1 LVFYIFIS
9 QVYLTFVKAVTLILK
24 HASWLHTSNMAFS
37 AVNKV
42 ELDYQM
48 ANMDEYIQQYLIA
61 CASELSVE
69 QFAGFIMDTNIG
81 LFVLLLVISI
91 SYCLFSVILV
101 ISQYRCIDDTVCI
114 PFPYLSVLPL
124 LCYDSY
130 SVAHTPVPLLK
141 PRLPS

>member
-24 HASWLHTSNMAFS
+24 HASWLRTSNMAFA
-37 AVNKV
+37 AVSKV

-48 ANMDEYIQQYLIA
+48 ANMDEYIQQYLTA

-69 QFAGFIMDTNIG
+69 QFAAFIMDTNIG
-81 LFVLLLVISI
+81 LFILLLVTLI
-91 SYCLFSVILV
+91 SYCFFSVISVL
-101 ISQYRCIDDTVCI
+101 SQYRCIDDTVCI
-114 PFPYLSVLPL
+114 PFSYLSVLPL

-130 SVAHTPVPLLK
+130 SVTHIPMLLLK
-141 PRLPS
+141 PRLLS